1 MTKVQEL
8 QAQLKAAKAEA
19 KSAKAAKK
27 PKRTLLADRPI
38 APLTTGVSME
48 RRPESFESVNGKDPW
63 GVDHAL
69 LRFHSD
75 SGTEGVDGPSHAIG
89 SRLDPSDA
97 TGLEMVEEIKAYAA
111 ANRVGKSKVR
121 FDATLGAWKGR
132 ADMFPPRLR
141 TIAGY
146 EIKA

>member
-8 QAQLKAAKAEA
+8 QAALKTAKLEAKAK
-19 KSAKAAKK
+19 KSSGR
-27 PKRTLLADRPI
+27 KRVPLADRPI

-48 RRPESFESVNGKDPW
+48 RRPESFEGVNGKSPW

-75 SGTEGVDGPSHAIG
+75 GEGEPSHAIG
-89 SRLDPSDA
+89 SRLAENDEA
-97 TGLEMVEEIKAYAA
+97 GLAMVEEIKAYASE
-111 ANRVGKSKVR
+111 NRVGKSKVR
-121 FDATLGAWKGR
+121 FDASLGAWKGR

-141 TIAGY
+141 KIAGY
-146 EIKA
+146 EVKS